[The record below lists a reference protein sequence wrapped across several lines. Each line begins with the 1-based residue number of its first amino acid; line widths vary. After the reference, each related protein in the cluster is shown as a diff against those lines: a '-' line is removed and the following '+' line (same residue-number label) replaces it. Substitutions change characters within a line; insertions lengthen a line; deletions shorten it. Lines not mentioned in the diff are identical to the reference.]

1 MVVPVASGT
10 AVSVDFF
17 RLIPFLCYHCRSNA
31 VALAGTG
38 HLIVRSSWTGM
49 TLYATVRVL
58 VTVKQIPLCQ
68 EVQSIPLMMRMTSFF
83 FLSNNGSPPM
93 PIWKTPK
100 KPFSVICF
108 RAKPESLHNATGKSL
123 STVLSR
129 EILLH
134 FKLYELDTI
143 EGTTTVHYGAA
154 LPVFYKA
161 RVVGNR
167 FLMIVRDFPLQPRY
181 G

>member
-1 MVVPVASGT
+1 
-10 AVSVDFF
+10 
-17 RLIPFLCYHCRSNA
+17 
-31 VALAGTG
+31 
-38 HLIVRSSWTGM
+38 
-49 TLYATVRVL
+49 
-58 VTVKQIPLCQ
+58 
-68 EVQSIPLMMRMTSFF
+68 
-83 FLSNNGSPPM
+83 M

-134 FKLYELDTI
+134 FKLYELDTK

-161 RVVGNR
+161 RVFNDR
-167 FLMIVRDFPLQPRY
+167 PRLPTAAPLWVADQSSILEP
-181 G
+181 